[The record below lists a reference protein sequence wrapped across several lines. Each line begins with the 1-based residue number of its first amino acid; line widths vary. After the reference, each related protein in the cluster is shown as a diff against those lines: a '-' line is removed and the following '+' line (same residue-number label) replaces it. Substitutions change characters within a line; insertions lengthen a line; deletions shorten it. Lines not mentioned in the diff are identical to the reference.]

1 MSDPHEPVTHP
12 VEVSALDHR
21 VRDRQVRIV
30 RRDGTAITEACASQ
44 AQFEATV
51 EQHRPGT
58 DLTNPNQVHWVDH
71 PERWSGV

>member
-1 MSDPHEPVTHP
+1 
-12 VEVSALDHR
+12 
-21 VRDRQVRIV
+21 VRIV